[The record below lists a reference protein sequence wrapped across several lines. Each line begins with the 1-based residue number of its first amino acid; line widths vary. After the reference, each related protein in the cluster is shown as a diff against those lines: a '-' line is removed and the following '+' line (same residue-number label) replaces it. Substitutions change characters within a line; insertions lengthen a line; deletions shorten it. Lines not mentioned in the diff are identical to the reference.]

1 MSDFW
6 QHIPATLRE
15 HEDSIDLLAAKDG
28 KFRELCRDF
37 DDCVDALRRWE
48 ASGKPEAGARMGEYR
63 ELLAALQT
71 EIELFLKMRA

>member
-6 QHIPATLRE
+6 QHIPETLRK

-63 ELLAALQT
+63 ELLTALQT
-71 EIELFLKMRA
+71 EIERFLKMRA